1 MTWGMFSVG
10 WLDVDRK
17 EKAESMFLKQLK
29 NMKGPFNVS
38 VLVHYSY
45 GRFTWLFR
53 VYNQY

>member
-38 VLVHYSY
+38 VLVHYIY
-45 GRFTWLFR
+45 GRFT
-53 VYNQY
+53 